1 MQNDQ
6 QKKFITVVL
15 LVILLGAAV
24 YYLET
29 YQGLTWITV
38 QKIEVD
44 PQGYPDANGMWK
56 GSFWA
61 MTTALSA
68 SDDLAGFTVPVN
80 QTDTETVN
88 GTGYTFHTGASIEI
102 RVDPDLPY
110 LLRRIRA
117 VPYQVTPLTYRS
129 WMNKILPN
137 GGATPGE
144 ADAQAVN
151 AITYDWA
158 ETGWEVHTPFWVTI
172 LKDGVEVAHVQLDNG
187 GNQTTAIIP
196 VPSIGKAI
204 RIENLGYL
212 SGVYTEPQVPIMG
225 QMAFFSHDYAYDMAS
240 AFRYISYDKGVSFD
254 PALLIGDQLERI
266 RDGSSDAYSLYW
278 YGQYYR
284 WAAKYYAWM
293 PPAGYKPAVGTVW
306 GGVSMIDTDRYGGWK
321 ASDDTWTYKRDP
333 IAPVIF
339 PADKSQLPADKRAY
353 YSLTE
358 FLEFKGVANLATGLF
373 QTFDSWILD
382 TVNMQVKVNIPWGA
396 YGVPLITFR
405 VPTELADTWVDR
417 PQISNVQPALVW
429 ASTGTKYQPNL
440 IVNDKIVCTLTQMS
454 SVKSSVRVYASVNI
468 PQLAVWPSQRTETL
482 SPGESV
488 IVYFDVTNA
497 GVPADIEFKVTVQCY
512 EMYSNTLTGEDSV
525 TGIAKKFNVQQ
536 TLLRITVIDP
546 LKTGNL
552 WVSGISVQIQYPAT
566 GGTTQSGFSDQ
577 YGVIQWTLAT
587 SGVPYSGDVSIS
599 TMETFTYKA
608 SFQTV
613 SVAPGIPKEVTVSLV
628 RQGAPPPS
636 TIPWEWIVVGSVIAV
651 MAASVVVLA
660 KRKSPVSQKQSVSRR
675 IR

>member
-6 QKKFITVVL
+6 QKKLAAVVL
-15 LVILLGAAV
+15 LIILLGGAV
-24 YYLET
+24 YYLKPF
-29 YQGLTWITV
+29 QGFTWITV
-38 QKIEVD
+38 QKIQVD
-44 PQGYPDANGMWK
+44 PQGYPDANSMWK

-68 SDDLAGFTVPVN
+68 SDDIAGFTVPVN

-88 GTGYTFHTGASIEI
+88 GTSYTFHTGASIEI
-102 RVDPDLPY
+102 RVDPDQPY
-110 LLRRIRA
+110 LLRRIRE
-117 VPYQVTPLTYRS
+117 VPYQVTPLTYRNWQS
-129 WMNKILPN
+129 KLAPT
-137 GGATPGE
+137 GGAAPGE
-144 ADAQAVN
+144 ADALAVN

-172 LKDGVEVAHVQLDNG
+172 LKDGVEVARVQLDNG
-187 GNQTTAIIP
+187 GNQTIATIP

-212 SGVYTEPQVPIMG
+212 SGLYTEPQVPIMG

-254 PALLIGDQLERI
+254 PARLVGDQLERI
-266 RDGSSDAYSLYW
+266 REGSSDAYSLYW

-284 WAAKYYAWM
+284 WASKYYAWN
-293 PPAGYKPAVGTVW
+293 PPAAYQEEWW
-306 GGVSMIDTDRYGGWK
+306 GAGMIDTSRYGGWK
-321 ASDDTWTYKRDP
+321 ASDDTLTYKRDP

-339 PADKSQLPADKRAY
+339 PADKSLLPADKRAY
-353 YSLTE
+353 YSLIE

-373 QTFDSWILD
+373 KTFDSWILD
-382 TVNMQVKVNIPWGA
+382 TANMQVKVNVPWGA
-396 YGVPLITFR
+396 YGIPLVTFR

-417 PQISNVQPALVW
+417 PQVSNVQPALVW
-429 ASTGTKYQPNL
+429 ASTGTKDQPNL
-440 IVNDKIVCTLTQMS
+440 ISTDKIVCTLTQMS
-454 SVKSSVRVYASVNI
+454 TVTSSVRVFASVNV

-482 SPGESV
+482 GPGQSV
-488 IVYFDVTNA
+488 IVYFDVTNG
-497 GVPADIEFKVTVQCY
+497 GVPVDTSFKVTVQCY
-512 EMYSNTLTGEDSV
+512 EMYGNTLTGEDFV
-525 TGIAKKFNVQQ
+525 IGIAKKINVQQ

-546 LKTGNL
+546 LKTGNQ
-552 WVSGISVQIQYPAT
+552 WVSGINIQIQYPAT

-577 YGVIQWTLAT
+577 YGVITWTLAT
-587 SGVPYSGDVSIS
+587 NGVPYSGDVSIS
-599 TMETFTYKA
+599 TMETYTYKA

-613 SVAPGIPKEVTVSLV
+613 SVTPGIPKEVIVNLV
-628 RQGAPPPS
+628 RQGAPPPP

-651 MAASVVVLA
+651 MVVAIIALA
-660 KRKSPVSQKQSVSRR
+660 KKRKPPVSRR